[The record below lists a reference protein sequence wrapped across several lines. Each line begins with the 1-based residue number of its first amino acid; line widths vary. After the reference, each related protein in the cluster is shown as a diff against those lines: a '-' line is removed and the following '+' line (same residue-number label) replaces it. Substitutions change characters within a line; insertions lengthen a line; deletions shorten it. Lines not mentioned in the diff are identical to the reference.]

1 MNKRNHHLLTLKTLA
16 KRQTR
21 EQTRQRILAKAD
33 ELFRHF
39 GFAKTTV
46 ADIAAGLAM
55 SPANIYKS
63 FPSKDAII
71 QAVAEQE
78 LTELKKSIEAAV
90 SSSPG
95 ALARIEALAL
105 AVFHWHRELL
115 RHESQLFQLVLFV
128 NAQHWDC
135 TRDFKAFLLR
145 AIIKLIEA
153 GVQSGEFHL
162 SDSSATARVL
172 IDCLAVVIEPTAS
185 PDPNNKL
192 TEKRVRALVGFLGK
206 ALR

>member
-1 MNKRNHHLLTLKTLA
+1 MKTLA
-16 KRQTR
+16 QRSTR
-21 EQTRQRILAKAD
+21 EQTRQRILVKAA

-39 GFAKTTV
+39 GIAKTTV
-46 ADIAAGLAM
+46 VDIAVGLAM

-71 QAVAEQE
+71 QTVAEQE
-78 LTELKKSIEAAV
+78 LAELKKSIEAAV
-90 SSSPG
+90 SSSTG

-105 AVFHWHRELL
+105 AIFHWHRELL
-115 RHESQLFQLVLFV
+115 RHESQLFELVLFA

-135 TRDFKAFLLR
+135 TRDFKAFLLQ
-145 AIIKLIEA
+145 ATIKTIES
-153 GVQSGEFHL
+153 GVRSGEFHL
-162 SDSSATARVL
+162 SDSNATARFL

-185 PDPNNKL
+185 PDPDNKL

>member
-1 MNKRNHHLLTLKTLA
+1 MTLKTLA

-39 GFAKTTV
+39 GIAKTTV
-46 ADIAAGLAM
+46 ADIAAGLSM

-78 LTELKKSIEAAV
+78 LAELIKSIETAV
-90 SSSPG
+90 SSSSG

-105 AVFHWHRELL
+105 AIFHWHRELL
-115 RHESQLFQLVLFV
+115 RQESQLFQLGVGPL
-128 NAQHWDC
+128 
-135 TRDFKAFLLR
+135 AF
-145 AIIKLIEA
+145 EA
-153 GVQSGEFHL
+153 P
-162 SDSSATARVL
+162 
-172 IDCLAVVIEPTAS
+172 AVFTGDEPTGS
-185 PDPNNKL
+185 ICCRRRPGRLDETGGERGRRRRHGGGVHPPIPEGGI
-192 TEKRVRALVGFLGK
+192 TR
-206 ALR
+206 

>member
-1 MNKRNHHLLTLKTLA
+1 LKTLA
-16 KRQTR
+16 QRSTR
-21 EQTRQRILAKAD
+21 EQTRQRILAKAG

-39 GFAKTTV
+39 GIAKTTV

-71 QAVAEQE
+71 QTVAEQE
-78 LTELKKSIEAAV
+78 LAELKKSIEAAV
-90 SSSPG
+90 SSSTG

-105 AVFHWHRELL
+105 AIFHWHRELL
-115 RHESQLFQLVLFV
+115 RHESRLFELVLFA

-135 TRDFKAFLLR
+135 TRDFKAFLLQ
-145 AIIKLIEA
+145 AIIKLIES
-153 GVQSGEFHL
+153 GVRSGEFHL
-162 SDSSATARVL
+162 SDSNATARVL
-172 IDCLAVVIEPTAS
+172 IDCLVVVIEPTAS
-185 PDPNNKL
+185 PDPDNKL

>member
-1 MNKRNHHLLTLKTLA
+1 MNLTTLPQ
-16 KRQTR
+16 RSTR

-46 ADIAAGLAM
+46 ADIAAGLSM
-55 SPANIYKS
+55 SPANIYNF

-78 LTELKKSIEAAV
+78 LAKLIKSIEAAV
-90 SSSPG
+90 SSSSG

-105 AVFHWHRELL
+105 AIFHWHRELL
-115 RHESQLFQLVLFV
+115 RNESQLFQLLLFA

-135 TRDFKAFLLR
+135 TRDFKAFLLQT
-145 AIIKLIEA
+145 IIKLIES

-162 SDSSATARVL
+162 SDSKATARVL

-185 PDPNNKL
+185 PDPDNKL

>member
-105 AVFHWHRELL
+105 AIFHWHRELL
-115 RHESQLFQLVLFV
+115 RQESQLFQLVLFA

-135 TRDFKAFLLR
+135 TRDFKAFLLQ
-145 AIIKLIEA
+145 AIIKLIES

-162 SDSSATARVL
+162 SDSKATARVL

-185 PDPNNKL
+185 PDPDNKL

>member
-1 MNKRNHHLLTLKTLA
+1 LKTLA
-16 KRQTR
+16 QRSTR
-21 EQTRQRILAKAD
+21 EQTRQRILAKAG

-39 GFAKTTV
+39 GIAKTTV

-71 QAVAEQE
+71 QTVAEQE
-78 LTELKKSIEAAV
+78 LAELKKSIEAAV
-90 SSSPG
+90 SSSAG

-105 AVFHWHRELL
+105 AIFHWHRELL
-115 RHESQLFQLVLFV
+115 RHESQLFELVLFA

-135 TRDFKAFLLR
+135 TRDFKAFLLQ
-145 AIIKLIEA
+145 ATIKLIES
-153 GVQSGEFHL
+153 GVRSGEFHL
-162 SDSSATARVL
+162 SDSNATARVL
-172 IDCLAVVIEPTAS
+172 IDCLALVIEPTAS
-185 PDPNNKL
+185 PDPDNKL

>member
-1 MNKRNHHLLTLKTLA
+1 LKTFA
-16 KRQTR
+16 QRQTR

-63 FPSKDAII
+63 FSSKDAII

-78 LTELKKSIEAAV
+78 LTGLKKSIEAAV
-90 SSSPG
+90 SSSSG

-115 RHESQLFQLVLFV
+115 RHESQLFQLFLFV

-135 TRDFKAFLLR
+135 TRDFKAFLLQ
-145 AIIKLIEA
+145 AIAKLIEA
-153 GVQSGEFHL
+153 AAGDPVAAHQRRREVRPASVDF
-162 SDSSATARVL
+162 SYSSL
-172 IDCLAVVIEPTAS
+172 IFLFAVAHC
-185 PDPNNKL
+185 
-192 TEKRVRALVGFLGK
+192 R
-206 ALR
+206 